1 MFIQPSDLVLYFPDD
16 SIDAVALKLARA
28 KSLIESYLVANRKFE
43 IKDYVEVFPVRNY
56 SNCLLKYLPI
66 LNDSNL
72 YPIDLKIRSN
82 ANEWINI
89 DSDKYTIDFELGE
102 IVFKTLTIHDSWSSI
117 WNAPRSSQYNRA
129 RQYRGKVYSQIRVN
143 YFSGF
148 DFSSIPPGSETE
160 NFLLQL
166 VNLINYQSDDRN
178 SGLKGFELMEHY
190 KVEYQPESA
199 RVSAKDEKGMGNSLN
214 DLLAYFKKYQPR
226 ILNV

>member
-1 MFIQPSDLVLYFPDD
+1 MFIQPSDLILYFPDD
-16 SIDAVALKLARA
+16 SIDTIALKLAKA
-28 KSLIESYLVANRKFE
+28 KSLIESYLVANRNFE
-43 IKDYVEVFPVRNY
+43 IKDYVELVSVRSS

-89 DSDKYTIDFELGE
+89 DSDRYTIDFELGE
-102 IVFKTLTIHDSWSSI
+102 IIFKDSISIENWSSI
-117 WNAPRSSQYNRA
+117 WNAPRSYQYNRA
-129 RQYRGKVYSQIRVN
+129 RQYRGKVYSQIRIN

-148 DFSSIPPGSETE
+148 DFSNIIPGSETE

-166 VNLINYQSDDRN
+166 VNLINYQADDRN
-178 SGLKGFELMEHY
+178 NGLKSFELMEHY
-190 KVEYQPESA
+190 KVDYQPESA
-199 RVSAKDEKGMGNSLN
+199 RASAKDEEGMGNSLN